1 MFRGGKHNE
10 IIKRVETRW
19 LFLDNC
25 VNLEIKEFDG
35 LKSYFLSEQFSEAR
49 AKPLEKHC
57 NDPMTNVYLTFHQAA
72 LPVFLTFT
80 KFF

>member
-1 MFRGGKHNE
+1 MFRGVKHNE

-25 VNLEIKEFDG
+25 VSLEIKESDS
-35 LKSYFLSEQFSEAR
+35 LKSYFRSEQFSEAR

-57 NDPMTNVYLTFHQAA
+57 NDPMTKVYLTFYQAA
-72 LPVFLTFT
+72 LPVFSTFT
-80 KFF
+80 KIF